1 MLNYSILHTGGV
13 FMATN
18 TISHVG
24 DNLKKFRLERNLSV
38 KSICNALQMPESTY
52 RSYEINARTPSI
64 EQLCEFADF
73 CETSIDQLVGH
84 NVIANDARNAV
95 YYRKIIM
102 SLNEIKEK
110 QIDIENYMK
119 KINRPVKE
127 VCEVF

>member
-1 MLNYSILHTGGV
+1 
-13 FMATN
+13 MAIN

-24 DNLKKFRLERNLSV
+24 DNLKKLRLSQKLSV
-38 KSICNALQMPESTY
+38 KDICSALQMPESTY
-52 RSYEINARTPSI
+52 RSYEINARTPSV

-73 CETSIDQLVGH
+73 FGTSIDQLVGH

-95 YYRKIIM
+95 YYRQIII

-110 QIDIENYMK
+110 QADIENYIK
-119 KINRPVKE
+119 KINKPIEE

>member
-1 MLNYSILHTGGV
+1 M
-13 FMATN
+13 
-18 TISHVG
+18 
-24 DNLKKFRLERNLSV
+24 NLLIFLKH
-38 KSICNALQMPESTY
+38 
-52 RSYEINARTPSI
+52 
-64 EQLCEFADF
+64 QL
-73 CETSIDQLVGH
+73 TQLVGH